1 MPVWASPTHTDPM
14 TLFATTLDDDGPR
27 ARLILRLGR
36 IGLALAAGAAAA
48 LAHPPFGIL
57 PGLLGY
63 ALLMFLAERSTSVRG
78 AFWMGWLAGFAY
90 FFISCWW
97 VAEAFL
103 VNEAQAWM
111 APFAA
116 SLLPAGLGLF
126 WGTATALYRRFLPG
140 GVKRALFF
148 AALFCLLEWLR
159 GHVLTGFPWNP
170 AGASWRAGSAASQFA
185 SVVGVYGLSFV
196 TVAAAAAF
204 APLLAAG
211 PRKARLVAAALGAL
225 AVAAL
230 TVGGAVRLGQA
241 QLELTDTVVRIVQ
254 ADVDQESKW
263 TPEAYRGIVERYVN
277 LTARPGALT
286 PDLIIWPEGALPAS
300 ANQVLAA
307 GSAEAV
313 AIARALQPGQTLIMG
328 LSRGVADPSAPEG
341 GRYFNS
347 LFVLADEGGD
357 GLRIGAVYDKY
368 RLVPFGEYLP
378 AGGLLGALGIR
389 SLTHMPVDFSAG
401 PRPAPIDIPGL
412 PRAQPLICYES
423 LYPGFT
429 PGSEGRPG
437 WIVNISNDAWFGRTS
452 GPIQHLNLA
461 SYRAIETGL
470 PIARSTPTGVSA
482 MIDPWGRVV
491 GDQRLEPGESGVIDA
506 PLPRPAGVTLYG
518 RIGDLLFWLA
528 VVAGLSAAA
537 PWARLRRRRVRG

>member
-1 MPVWASPTHTDPM
+1 MNLLKA
-14 TLFATTLDDDGPR
+14 TLDDDGPR

-63 ALLMFLAERSTSVRG
+63 ALLMFLAERATSTRG

-103 VNEAQAWM
+103 VNPAQAWM

-116 SLLPAGLGLF
+116 SLLPIGLGLF
-126 WGTATALYRRFLPG
+126 WGTATALYRCFLPA
-140 GVKRALFF
+140 GVKRVLFF

-170 AGASWRAGSAASQFA
+170 AGASWKAGSAASQFA
-185 SVVGVYGLSFV
+185 AIGGVYGLSFV

-204 APLLAAG
+204 GPLLGDG
-211 PRKARLVAAALGAL
+211 PRKARIGSAVLGAL
-225 AVAAL
+225 VLAAL
-230 TVGGAVRLGQA
+230 MVGGAVRLAQA

-277 LTARPGALT
+277 LTARPGAVT

-300 ANQVLAA
+300 ANQVFAP
-307 GSAEAV
+307 GSPESL
-313 AIARALQPGQTLIMG
+313 AIARAVQPGQSLIIG
-328 LSRGVADPSAPEG
+328 LGRGLPDPTAPDG
-341 GRYFNS
+341 ARYFNS
-347 LFVLADEGGD
+347 LFVLTDQGGD
-357 GLRIGAVYDKY
+357 GLRITGVYDKY

-378 AGGLLGALGIR
+378 AGGLLGALGVR
-389 SLTHMPVDFSAG
+389 SLTHMPTDFSAG
-401 PRPAPIDIPGL
+401 PRPAPIDIPGA

-429 PGSEGRPG
+429 AGAAGRPA
-437 WIVNISNDAWFGRTS
+437 WIVNISNDAWFGRSS
-452 GPIQHLNLA
+452 GPLQHLNLA

-470 PIARSTPTGVSA
+470 PVVRSTPTGVSA
-482 MIDPWGRVV
+482 MIDPWGRVID
-491 GDQRLEPGESGVIDA
+491 DQRLEPGESGVIDA
-506 PLPRPAGVTLYG
+506 RLPRPTAVTLYG
-518 RIGDLLFWLA
+518 RVGDLLFWLA
-528 VVAGLSAAA
+528 VLAGLAVVA
-537 PWARLRRRRVRG
+537 PWRRLRRASTTG